1 VFSKKKK
8 GVTMPIQYHVGY
20 APGLIGWMVAAQTR
34 YYAAAVGFGMAFEC
48 KVASEIAEFVP
59 RHGDAGNLLLWA
71 SDGDA
76 VVGSIVID
84 GGTTPA
90 ARLRWFVVDPTRHG
104 QGIGREL
111 LRQALAFAD
120 QHHQYLWLTTIVG
133 LDAAKHLYEASG
145 FTLAAEHSDDTWGKV
160 MHEQTWAR
168 G

>member
-1 VFSKKKK
+1 
-8 GVTMPIQYHVGY
+8 MPIQYHIGY

-59 RHGDAGNLLLWA
+59 RHSATGNLLLWA

-90 ARLRWFVVDPTRHG
+90 ARLRRPGPVPAIPRPADRSPGRPARPRHAA
-104 QGIGREL
+104 GR
-111 LRQALAFAD
+111 RRRCRPCR
-120 QHHQYLWLTTIVG
+120 
-133 LDAAKHLYEASG
+133 
-145 FTLAAEHSDDTWGKV
+145 HS
-160 MHEQTWAR
+160 
-168 G
+168 